1 MVVLLL
7 RLVLLIASRT
17 CLHHFLINS
26 QFDRIAKLHPLRF
39 HLLQLPCPLHTGNL
53 CPQILLLLYRDPLRF
68 DLMHVLATSQLPLL
82 LFSYQLLLL
91 DVGFKLL
98 GFCLGVIFTLKPFSF
113 VLAFSSFLNL
123 FSLS

>member
-1 MVVLLL
+1 
-7 RLVLLIASRT
+7 
-17 CLHHFLINS
+17 
-26 QFDRIAKLHPLRF
+26 
-39 HLLQLPCPLHTGNL
+39 
-53 CPQILLLLYRDPLRF
+53 
-68 DLMHVLATSQLPLL
+68 MHVLATSQLSLL